1 MQAVIET
8 HAETE
13 AENALQAMRA
23 RLRANGVLPPKAERK
38 AREKKAR
45 GTVDGRSLRTK
56 GRTAQLNVR
65 IRPEAKEAL
74 AAFLEREGVALPD
87 WIEDMIATVSA
98 KKALAA

>member
-1 MQAVIET
+1 MTEMQL
-8 HAETE
+8 HDETE
-13 AENALQAMRA
+13 APDALQQMRA
-23 RLRANGVLPPKAERK
+23 KLRANGIIAPKAERK

-45 GTVDGRSLRTK
+45 SAVDGRSLRTK

-74 AAFLEREGVALPD
+74 LAFLEREGVSFPD
-87 WIEDMIATVSA
+87 WMEETIAALSR